1 MTRYGFFTF
10 KPHASD
16 TKELME
22 QMLALMQPQIKKLDK
37 QNKGYVLGIDYPG
50 QPNEHIHFVF
60 PIGEPTVQKVEQF
73 INNTGI
79 KKLIQNLKNTNT
91 DKIHGFKYILV
102 KDTEED
108 AMRTIGYC
116 AKESIKYTNGF
127 TQEHIAK
134 CINLHW
140 TYKKIDSKKK
150 INTKSI
156 KTLKP
161 NEVLTYM
168 EEFVIENK
176 LDYSDPYIMTKMKES
191 RISFVQVSRPQR
203 EILKNEFILMNKDKV
218 EPYKYNFAKRIS
230 EKDEE
235 EDSYLFKE
243 QYLNLIKKLME
254 SNPAERGLIIET
266 AYINNF
272 TPEGNLR

>member
-16 TKELME
+16 TKQLME
-22 QMLALMQPQIKKLDK
+22 QMLALLQPQIKKLTK
-37 QNKGYVLGIDYPG
+37 QNKGYLLGIDYPG

-108 AMRTIGYC
+108 VMRTIGYC

-127 TQEHIAK
+127 TQEHVSK
-134 CINLHW
+134 CVNLFW
-140 TYKKIDSKKK
+140 TYKNLDSKIK

-168 EEFVIENK
+168 EEFVIEHK
-176 LDYSDPYIMTKMKES
+176 LDYADPYIMTKMKEA

-203 EILKNEFILMNKDKV
+203 EIIKNEFILMNKEKIPDFV
-218 EPYKYNFAKRIS
+218 YNVAKHS
-230 EKDEE
+230 SNKDE
-235 EDSYLFKE
+235 DD
-243 QYLNLIKKLME
+243 
-254 SNPAERGLIIET
+254 
-266 AYINNF
+266 
-272 TPEGNLR
+272 